1 MKGALRHWLKFILLD
16 LLQQRSDIEM
26 ESSNTVIV
34 IIYTTKKLV
43 FFYKKS
49 VY

>member
-34 IIYTTKKLV
+34 IIYTTKLV